1 MIFNKFFHGL
11 HIFFKKCQ
19 TSKERT
25 IMKIKDYIIN
35 NFKDDDLNTLRTT
48 ISECVNEEDEET
60 LPGLG
65 VFMELIWNGS
75 DEDTKKSMLDILLK
89 EIEKNK

>member
-1 MIFNKFFHGL
+1 
-11 HIFFKKCQ
+11 
-19 TSKERT
+19 
-25 IMKIKDYIIN
+25 MKIKDYIIN
-35 NFKDDDLNTLRTT
+35 NFKDDDANTIRTT
-48 ISECVNEEDEET
+48 IDECIMEDDEEI

-65 VFMELIWNGS
+65 VFMELIWKDA